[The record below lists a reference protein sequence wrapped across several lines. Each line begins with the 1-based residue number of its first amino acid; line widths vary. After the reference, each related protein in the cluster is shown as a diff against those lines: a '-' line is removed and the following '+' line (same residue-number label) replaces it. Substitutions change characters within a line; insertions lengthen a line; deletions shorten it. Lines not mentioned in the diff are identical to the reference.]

1 MLIKNKL
8 LRIIKPFCKAILT
21 VTLSLPL
28 ALITQPATA
37 TTWLWVS
44 ETESGESSYIDT
56 DSIRRDGSTVWYWV
70 KNTKA
75 YGDFVA
81 YHSADCNARL
91 IRIRELYEYSSNGSL
106 IRSSTPGDNGL
117 LTRVVPGTVG
127 EAWLEQACS
136 STPSQ
141 TSRPVNPTANVNS
154 NRFVWKFPLAT
165 CGDRASNGTW
175 WPVFI
180 NNGNLSTVRNKYCR
194 DAISVTRESTG
205 MPAVMLAS
213 FSSYEKAAAFA
224 RAVGGEV
231 GQPTVD

>member
-1 MLIKNKL
+1 MLIKKNSFKL
-8 LRIIKPFCKAILT
+8 IKPFRNLIIAA
-21 VTLSLPL
+21 TLSLPL
-28 ALITQPATA
+28 ALVTQPASA
-37 TTWLWVS
+37 ATWLLVVDS
-44 ETESGESSYIDT
+44 ESGGSSYIDT
-56 DSIRRDGSTVWYWV
+56 DSIRRDESTVWYWA
-70 KNTKA
+70 KNIMSNGSFIT
-75 YGDFVA
+75 YQSG
-81 YHSADCNARL
+81 DCNARL
-91 IRIRELYEYSSNGSL
+91 IRMREFHRYTSNGTL
-106 IRSSTPGDNGL
+106 IGSSTPGDYGPL
-117 LTRVVPGTVG
+117 SRVIPDSVG
-127 EAWLEQACS
+127 EALLEQACRW
-136 STPSQ
+136 TQAQMP
-141 TSRPVNPTANVNS
+141 RPVVPTATINS

-165 CGDRASNGTW
+165 CGDRSSNGTW